1 MHHRIQQKELKIEEM
16 TSKVEDL
23 EKRVEAMEEF
33 EKSLVKT
40 MVNLD
45 MKEIMEVVKE
55 QRERILGLE
64 TKLREKEKELE
75 QAEALLEDKHFEKEE
90 EKVTPAVLRPR
101 GINVTLAREDE
112 VKEATKTIEGVE
124 TPRRMENGGGK
135 LSAPLASV
143 LRANTGLI
151 IQRPAG
157 GDEQRRESDDENNSP
172 SISEQPGPSSE
183 NMADLLEAR
192 GVTFQRYMS
201 TSSSA
206 QGQAAS
212 EAEHLG
218 TQRDEIPTGIEDEE
232 EEAEADVEEASLK
245 RRPNS
250 SLGNEKEGWKEK
262 RMKKLEGEDDGDS
275 FWFSAPPESMIDDD
289 DDPDE
294 TLDHDNIELSSGTK
308 SWLRNGVLVKE
319 WTEDGRRVLEWE
331 GDGWRGE
338 CPDCLQKIVHVC
350 PDDAIFL
357 ELFSEY

>member
-1 MHHRIQQKELKIEEM
+1 MLKKGEDKKVQEKKFEPGLSEPFSNEVHSQTTSAMKCEEFEQIDSNQLREKVEHLNDTVQELEEELDQKSNELNAKNEHLRRNAGIMRNMHHRIQQKELKIEEM

-64 TKLREKEKELE
+64 TKLREKEKEFE

-90 EKVTPAVLRPR
+90 EIVTPAVLRLR

-124 TPRRMENGGGK
+124 TARRMENGGGK
-135 LSAPLASV
+135 PSAPLASV

-157 GDEQRRESDDENNSP
+157 GGEQRRESHGESDDESNGP

-183 NMADLLEAR
+183 DMAR
-192 GVTFQRYMS
+192 G
-201 TSSSA
+201 
-206 QGQAAS
+206 
-212 EAEHLG
+212 G
-218 TQRDEIPTGIEDEE
+218 T
-232 EEAEADVEEASLK
+232 
-245 RRPNS
+245 
-250 SLGNEKEGWKEK
+250 
-262 RMKKLEGEDDGDS
+262 
-275 FWFSAPPESMIDDD
+275 
-289 DDPDE
+289 
-294 TLDHDNIELSSGTK
+294 
-308 SWLRNGVLVKE
+308 
-319 WTEDGRRVLEWE
+319 
-331 GDGWRGE
+331 
-338 CPDCLQKIVHVC
+338 
-350 PDDAIFL
+350 
-357 ELFSEY
+357 Y